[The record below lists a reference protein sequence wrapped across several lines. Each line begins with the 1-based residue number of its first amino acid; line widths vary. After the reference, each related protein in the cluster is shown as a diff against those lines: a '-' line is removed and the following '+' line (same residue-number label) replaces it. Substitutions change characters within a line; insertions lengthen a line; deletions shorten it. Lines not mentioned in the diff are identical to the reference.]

1 MIAKSELIQNR
12 RDLRLTFHEAWTC
25 CLYAAYLHYSLSGLQ
40 QHPGCLFSFG
50 DTGSSFQGVGS
61 DCCKSSSR
69 HVRSLNKKAEN
80 SKSFVK
86 FKWKTKALHQI
97 KQPHEAAEIPLTKSS
112 DTVTP
117 SSFKEQ
123 VVNMSTELTW
133 ISCPC

>member
-12 RDLRLTFHEAWTC
+12 RDLRLTFHEAWTR
-25 CLYAAYLHYSLSGLQ
+25 
-40 QHPGCLFSFG
+40 CLFVAELHIRVAA
-50 DTGSSFQGVGS
+50 TPGVSLFIWGYWLLFPR
-61 DCCKSSSR
+61 CWIRLLQKFIHA

-80 SKSFVK
+80 LKSFVK
-86 FKWKTKALHQI
+86 FKWKSKALHQI

-123 VVNMSTELTW
+123 VVNMSTVLTW
-133 ISCPC
+133 IRCPC